1 MEIGQAL
8 LPVLHR
14 ENGVGRDVLPDII
27 RGSGGGVGIRVDVG
41 IGERV
46 EDRGEYDESQ
56 PRHPTPVQEVAAR
69 AEGSEPGQALV
80 GEACCH
86 DCEEGRDRE
95 QVAEELHL
103 GEAGYE
109 EEGEEPCE

>member
-1 MEIGQAL
+1 M
-8 LPVLHR
+8 
-14 ENGVGRDVLPDII
+14 
-27 RGSGGGVGIRVDVG
+27 GIRVDVG

-46 EDRGEYDESQ
+46 EHRCKYDEPH

-69 AEGSEPGQALV
+69 AEGAEPGQALV
-80 GEACCH
+80 GEACGH
-86 DCEEGRDRE
+86 DCEEGRDGQ